1 MDNSN
6 LREDQKK
13 TVREV
18 LMLVNVARRTLE
30 MEGHKSDSFDVL
42 NEAIKRLGELNKA

>member
-13 TVREV
+13 ALREV
-18 LMLVNVARRTLE
+18 LMLVTSVRGALE
-30 MEGHKSDSFDVL
+30 AEGTSVVDELLKQALSKLH
-42 NEAIKRLGELNKA
+42 ELNRP

>member
-13 TVREV
+13 ALREV
-18 LMLVNVARRTLE
+18 LMLITSVHRTLE
-30 MEGHKSDSFDVL
+30 AETNDIVDEL
-42 NEAIKRLGELNKA
+42 LEEALSRLHELTKA